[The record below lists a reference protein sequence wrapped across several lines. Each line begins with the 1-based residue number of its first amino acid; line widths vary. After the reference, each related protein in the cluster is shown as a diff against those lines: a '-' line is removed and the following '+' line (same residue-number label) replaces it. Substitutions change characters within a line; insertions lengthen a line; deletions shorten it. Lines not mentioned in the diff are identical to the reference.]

1 MKNIYLLIFEMISD
15 RDQKFN
21 ANIIDTMFLLQI
33 DLKIDEVLNS
43 VQNQSILSSN
53 IENDSQSQSSIKSKK
68 NKQSMIMLADA
79 MIMNIRFRKQ
89 TYSAALATIETLES
103 FHAAFSIDLK
113 RSNQK
118 KSQISKLHRDDLF
131 VESRY
136 WKQMLRHRFSQK
148 FQIAA
153 QKKFSELKKR
163 DTFFWMKK
171 ANQSRI
177 FLIWVFK
184 YKFDIDD
191 YLKKFKTRLCVR
203 DDLQSTNQNSYATTF
218 AAKTFRALMIIST
231 AFDLKIWQYNAVSA
245 FINSEIDEEL
255 YSECSN
261 EFFRFDYCWKLNKAL
276 YELKQASIFWYRNLI
291 TILKDLK
298 LQSISRINCLFVND
312 WLILFFYV
320 DNIMII
326 CLKENLNRMRF
337 FEKLLM
343 KRFEMKVLRKLK
355 WFLKIKITRNRANRK
370 IWLCQNSYI
379 SKIVTKFHLKEM
391 KCSKTSL
398 ANLSRINEIAENP
411 NSQRIFVFQQ
421 RVRSLNFAAVIFRFD
436 IVFATAKLVQFLKN
450 SNSNHV
456 VIANRVIVYLND
468 IKNFV
473 IEFSEK
479 SSEIFLCASDA
490 AFVDDEL
497 IRKSSNDYFFK
508 LYDDSIDWRAI
519 KQITMTTS
527 SIETK
532 LLILSRIAK
541 KTIWWRRFF
550 EFMKY
555 DSMKKLHIRCDN
567 RQILRV
573 LKKEMLKLNTKL
585 KHVDI
590 HRHWLRQEIQTNR
603 ISVNWCSTAEIS
615 ADDFI
620 KVLSR
625 QKHEEF
631 LKQLHLTHIIHL
643 INQKR
648 SIWASRC

>member
-1 MKNIYLLIFEMISD
+1 
-15 RDQKFN
+15 
-21 ANIIDTMFLLQI
+21 
-33 DLKIDEVLNS
+33 
-43 VQNQSILSSN
+43 
-53 IENDSQSQSSIKSKK
+53 
-68 NKQSMIMLADA
+68 
-79 MIMNIRFRKQ
+79 
-89 TYSAALATIETLES
+89 
-103 FHAAFSIDLK
+103 
-113 RSNQK
+113 
-118 KSQISKLHRDDLF
+118 LF

-136 WKQMLRHRFSQK
+136 WRQMLRHRFSQE
-148 FQIAA
+148 FQMIA
-153 QKKFSELKKR
+153 QKEFFELKKR
-163 DTFFWMKK
+163 NTFSWIEK

-203 DDLQSTNQNSYATTF
+203 DDLQSTDQNTYAVTLT
-218 AAKTFRALMIIST
+218 AKTFRALMIIST
-231 AFDLKIWQYNAVSA
+231 TFDLKIWQYDAVNA

-255 YSECSN
+255 YNECSN
-261 EFFRFDYCWKLNKAL
+261 EFSRFDYCWKLNKAL
-276 YELKQASIFWYRNLI
+276 YELKQVSILWYRNLI

-320 DNIMII
+320 DDIVII

-343 KRFEMKVLRKLK
+343 KRFEMRVLRKLK
-355 WFLKIKITRNRANRK
+355 WFLKIRIIRNRANRK

-391 KCSKTSL
+391 KCPKISF
-398 ANLSRINEIAENP
+398 ANLSRINENSENLNQEKS
-411 NSQRIFVFQQ
+411 NSQRVYAFQQ
-421 RVRSLNFAAVIFRFD
+421 RVRSLNFAAVIFRPD
-436 IVFATAKLVQFLKN
+436 IAFATAKLAQFLKN
-450 SNSNHV
+450 SNSNHLA
-456 VIANRVIVYLND
+456 IANRVIAYLND
-468 IKNFV
+468 IKNLI
-473 IEFSEK
+473 IEFSK
-479 SSEIFLCASDA
+479 NSSEIFLCANDA
-490 AFVDDEL
+490 AFADDEL
-497 IRKSSNDYFFK
+497 IRKSSDDYLFK
-508 LYDDSIDWRAI
+508 LYDDSIDWRAV
-519 KQITMTTS
+519 KQVTMTTF
-527 SIETK
+527 SIETE

-550 EFMKY
+550 EFIEY

-567 RQILRV
+567 RQTLRV
-573 LKKEMLKLNTKL
+573 LKKEMLKLDTKL

-603 ISVNWCSTAEIS
+603 ISVNWCSTAEMS

-620 KVLSR
+620 KMLSR

-631 LKQLHLTHIIHL
+631 LRQLHLIDIIHL
-643 INQKR
+643 INQKKR